1 MKRLLDVRCSNLG
14 VRPAGLPGLPGGTG
28 QPGLTVLDGPIVQ
41 TGLDIHPTRFSNR
54 VTVGPVQPAGPVR
67 F

>member
-54 VTVGPVQPAGPVR
+54 
-67 F
+67 